1 MTIKPV
7 VMVGNGSYAK
17 MMNQYRKTTGLG
29 PVRAYAVDTQ
39 CINEREID
47 GTEVISFEEMRE
59 RFSRKDYDLM
69 MGIGYREMS
78 QIRKRIFEQC
88 KLWGYHFENYIHP
101 SAMISPDAYLGEG
114 NNILEGVIIEVGCA
128 IGDANLFF
136 GGSMVAHDCN
146 IGSYNTF
153 SVRATAAGAV
163 TIGNNCF
170 LGALSVVKDHVVF
183 QDYVLLGAAAYGFKS
198 MEAYSV
204 IEPAKSRILEERKS
218 VDFL

>member
-1 MTIKPV
+1 MI
-7 VMVGNGSYAK
+7 GNGSYAR
-17 MMNQYRKTTGLG
+17 MMDQYRKLTGLG
-29 PVRAYAVDTQ
+29 SVCAYAVDKQ
-39 CINEREID
+39 YINEREID
-47 GTEVISFEEMRE
+47 GVQVISFEVMRE
-59 RFSRKDYDLM
+59 RFPSEEYDLM
-69 MGIGYREMS
+69 MGSGYREMS
-78 QIRKRIFEQC
+78 QARKRIFQQC

-101 SAMISPDAYLGEG
+101 SAIISPDARLGEG

-183 QDYVLLGAAAYGFKS
+183 QDYVLLGAGAYGFKS

-204 IEPAKSRILEERKS
+204 ITPEKSRILGDKKS